1 MGVREL
7 VPDSIA
13 FTVEIQLS
21 TVKVYRV
28 RVTLDLRERLIILTA
43 GILRDV
49 VDRLAEFVGQLSEI
63 AANQLALLKWD
74 GTSDMTTEYTPL
86 RVLSG
91 YVADRS
97 IVRFN
102 VVLGESAPIHLEEVP
117 RQTTIHL

>member
-13 FTVEIQLS
+13 FTVEIRIS

-28 RVTLDLRERLIILTA
+28 RVTLDLQERLIILTA

-49 VDRLAEFVGQLSEI
+49 VDRLAEFVEQLSAI

-74 GTSDMTTEYTPL
+74 GTSDLTTEYTPL
-86 RVLSG
+86 RVLPG

-102 VVLGESAPIHLEEVP
+102 VVLGESVPIHLEEVIP
-117 RQTTIHL
+117 QTTIVL

>member
-13 FTVEIQLS
+13 FTVEIQS
-21 TVKVYRV
+21 AVKTYRV
-28 RVTLDLRERLIILTA
+28 RVTLDLRERLIIMSA

-49 VDRLAEFVGQLSEI
+49 VDRLAEFVQQLSEI

-74 GTSDMTTEYTPL
+74 GTSDLTTEYTPL
-86 RVLSG
+86 RVLPG

-102 VVLGESAPIHLEEVP
+102 VVLGESAPMHLEEVP
-117 RQTTIHL
+117 RQTTIVL